1 MQKPFKIIVERKN
14 GEVKVTLDMHPVGES
29 CSIHAQQFK
38 QIMQQLGDVERDDWK
53 NNGNTNV
60 YVAEG

>member
-14 GEVKVTLDMHPVGES
+14 GEVKVIFDMHPVGES

-38 QIMQQLGDVERDDWK
+38 QVMQQLGDIERDDWK
-53 NNGNTNV
+53 GGNDNNV
-60 YVAEG
+60 YVAES